1 MMIRMKESNECSM
14 GMNEGNYL
22 LRAVTL
28 NKKVISFVCMY
39 FAEITIRFCG
49 TKVPQN
55 SHS

>member
-22 LRAVTL
+22 LRVVTL